1 MHGRMPEQR
10 YDQSAVLTFPL
21 GLPGFEGA
29 TRFVLREHAEY
40 APVVSLQS
48 IDLDLSFLAVPVG
61 ALDADYALA
70 VNAEDLRRLGLP
82 TERQPEPGLDVL
94 CLALLCAPKSGP
106 ATANLLAPV
115 VVNLKT
121 HLAVQAVRS
130 DTRYSHQQP
139 LPGDGA
145 C

>member
-1 MHGRMPEQR
+1 MPDTQCDE
-10 YDQSAVLTFPL
+10 SAILTFPD
-21 GLPGFEGA
+21 GLPGFELA
-29 TRFVLREHAEY
+29 TRFVLLEDPES

-48 IDLDLSFLAVPVG
+48 LDCAELRFFAVPVG
-61 ALDADYALA
+61 ALDAQYSLA
-70 VNAEDLRRLGLP
+70 VNEEDLRRLGLP
-82 TERQPEPGLDVL
+82 TERQPIPGLDVL
-94 CLALLCAPKSGP
+94 CLTLLCAPRSGP

-121 HLAVQAVRS
+121 HVAVQAVRS
-130 DTRYSHQQP
+130 DARYSHQHP

>member
-1 MHGRMPEQR
+1 MPDTQ
-10 YDQSAVLTFPL
+10 YDEAAVLTFPV
-21 GLPGFEGA
+21 GLPGFERA
-29 TRFVLREHAEY
+29 TRFVIREHTEY

-48 IDLDLSFLAVPVG
+48 IDGEELSFLAVPVG
-61 ALDADYALA
+61 ALDAAYSLA
-70 VNAEDLRRLGLP
+70 VNEEDLQRLGLP
-82 TERQPEPGLDVL
+82 AERQPKLGRDVL
-94 CLALLCAPKSGP
+94 CLALLCAPKNGP

-130 DTRYSHQQP
+130 DAKYSHQHR
-139 LPGDGA
+139 LPGDAG